1 MENHV
6 LVTGGAGYVG
16 SHTVVAL
23 LESGYK
29 VIVLDNF
36 SNSQEA
42 AIDGVK
48 RICGQRP
55 DLIRGDTGDPELL
68 KSIFMDY
75 EIDSVFHFSGLK
87 SVEESFEEPLR
98 YYKQNIGASLTLLEA
113 MREAQVQNIVFSSS
127 ATVYDPSKEQPYSEE
142 SPTGCLLYTSPS
154 PRD

>member
-48 RICGQRP
+48 RIC
-55 DLIRGDTGDPELL
+55 
-68 KSIFMDY
+68 
-75 EIDSVFHFSGLK
+75 
-87 SVEESFEEPLR
+87 
-98 YYKQNIGASLTLLEA
+98 
-113 MREAQVQNIVFSSS
+113 
-127 ATVYDPSKEQPYSEE
+127 
-142 SPTGCLLYTSPS
+142 CLLYTSPS
-154 PRD
+154 PRDLSTSRMPSSA

>member
-48 RICGQRP
+48 EFVGKDQIS
-55 DLIRGDTGDPELL
+55 L
-68 KSIFMDY
+68 KGIL
-75 EIDSVFHFSGLK
+75 G
-87 SVEESFEEPLR
+87 
-98 YYKQNIGASLTLLEA
+98 TL
-113 MREAQVQNIVFSSS
+113 NF
-127 ATVYDPSKEQPYSEE
+127 
-142 SPTGCLLYTSPS
+142 
-154 PRD
+154 